1 MEQNQNEKAKLVQTL
16 QNLQSDVEQKQ
27 DIIQD
32 LEKENRQLSDLLEKT
47 NREDQLKIN
56 QLEGHIKQL
65 KETVRVKDE
74 EVGFF

>member
-1 MEQNQNEKAKLVQTL
+1 VEQNQNEKAKLVQTL